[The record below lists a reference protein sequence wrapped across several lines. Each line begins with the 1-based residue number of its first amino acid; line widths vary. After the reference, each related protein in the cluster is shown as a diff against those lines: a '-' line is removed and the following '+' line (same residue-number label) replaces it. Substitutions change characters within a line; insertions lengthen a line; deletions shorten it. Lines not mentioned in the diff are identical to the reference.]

1 MNFDLYS
8 FLLGGAAFLIG
19 FLVLMAWLVPDRAA
33 STAMTWLTA
42 RRNFS
47 KIGLVI
53 GIGMFAVVLFIVA
66 VALVKLL
73 RYVQVDPWVLWVAA
87 AGLAFAVISIVT
99 LMVTKQR
106 NVS

>member
-47 KIGLVI
+47 LIGLGI
-53 GIGMFAVVLFIVA
+53 GIVAIVA
-66 VALVKLL
+66 VLSIVAIALVKLL
-73 RYVQVDPWVLWVAA
+73 RYVQVEPWVLWVAA